1 MIEKTLKTAK
11 ITFGGKTKK
20 WYQMPKNGYK
30 YVRRNTHQPKPKEN
44 VKFFIYNV
52 DGQNANGIV
61 GLHGAGWTVF
71 EERTFGH
78 SWKYLSHGIDSCLRI
93 ILQETQC
100 AYSVGA
106 KMAQK
111 V

>member
-20 WYQMPKNGYK
+20 NGVIK
-30 YVRRNTHQPKPKEN
+30 CQKKVVRRNTHQPKPKEN
-44 VKFFIYNV
+44 VKFFIDNI

-61 GLHGAGWTVF
+61 GLHGAGRTVF

>member
-1 MIEKTLKTAK
+1 
-11 ITFGGKTKK
+11 
-20 WYQMPKNGYK
+20 MPDFVEIG
-30 YVRRNTHQPKPKEN
+30 THQPKPKKD
-44 VKFFIYNV
+44 VKFFIDNV

-61 GLHGAGWTVF
+61 SLHGAGRTVF

-78 SWKYLSHGIDSCLRI
+78 SWKYLSHRIDSCLGI

-100 AYSVGA
+100 AYSIGA
-106 KMAQK
+106 KMVQK

>member
-1 MIEKTLKTAK
+1 
-11 ITFGGKTKK
+11 
-20 WYQMPKNGYK
+20 MPDFVEIG
-30 YVRRNTHQPKPKEN
+30 THQPKPKKD
-44 VKFFIYNV
+44 VKLFIDNV

-78 SWKYLSHGIDSCLRI
+78 SWKYLSHGIDSCLGI

-100 AYSVGA
+100 AYSIGA
-106 KMAQK
+106 KMVQK